1 MIQLELLRDFLGGEA
16 ICRKF
21 IRKWSQEALVEDW
34 DWARKSQKVG
44 FCQRLIVWFWTIN
57 VYNSHF
63 QLLLLVLLL
72 FFLKGNVYTV
82 GFELILGHAFS
93 EAVSFSP
100 YEEAGLLS
108 SLPTKGHG
116 CFHVRLRVGRHRDDM
131 QQCQSFGE
139 LSIPSIPCHGDLL

>member
-1 MIQLELLRDFLGGEA
+1 MIPRSPGRGLGLGKKIIEGRLLSEAHSVILDYKCIQLP
-16 ICRKF
+16 
-21 IRKWSQEALVEDW
+21 
-34 DWARKSQKVG
+34 
-44 FCQRLIVWFWTIN
+44 
-57 VYNSHF
+57 F
-63 QLLLLVLLL
+63 QLLLLVL
-72 FFLKGNVYTV
+72 FFKKGNVYTV

-93 EAVSFSP
+93 QAVSFSP
-100 YEEAGLLS
+100 CEEAGLLS